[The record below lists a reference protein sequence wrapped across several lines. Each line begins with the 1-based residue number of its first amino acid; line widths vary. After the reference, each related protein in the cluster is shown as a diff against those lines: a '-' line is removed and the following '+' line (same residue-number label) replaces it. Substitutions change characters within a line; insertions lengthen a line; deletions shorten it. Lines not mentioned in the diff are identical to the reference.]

1 MSVGSAV
8 RTPSTGA
15 VDLGASPFSRWAVL
29 AIVLLGSALFVA
41 LLWMIGTG
49 TGFGN
54 TNDGEAHVGG
64 KGLNGYAAMADY
76 LEARGYQVTRARNEG
91 GLDKPGLLVLTPPAG
106 AEGKEIEKI
115 VNARRYIGP
124 TLVISPKWQATAPL
138 SQERDKVKAG
148 WVRLGGT
155 RPPEWK
161 GFLDEVYVS
170 IDAGSKNGARL
181 RWEGMDLAAP
191 LPDDRFMLSG
201 SGKNV
206 VPLVESSDG
215 RTLAG
220 FIADEGYYPQ
230 LEVFA
235 RAQVPVPDEDDNEL
249 HPLVVVF
256 EPDLLDNYGMANLQN
271 AQLAEA
277 LVRASGV
284 KPGGAVVFDMTLNGF
299 GRAQNL
305 LTLAFTPPFL
315 AATLC
320 LILAAVIVGWRAF
333 LRFGPPL
340 AGGRAIAFGKRA
352 LVSNAAGMIL
362 RSRRLHLIGGPYA
375 DRARERLVA
384 ALALPRSLDVAQAED
399 AIDRALARRPDA
411 RQTGAE
417 PFTQTFTAVSAR
429 LRAARGVPD
438 LLKAARDLHAL
449 ERKLTR

>member
-1 MSVGSAV
+1 MSMAKA
-8 RTPSTGA
+8 STGA
-15 VDLGASPFSRWAVL
+15 VDLGANPFSRWAVL
-29 AIVLLGSALFVA
+29 GIVLLGSALFVA

-54 TNDGEAHVGG
+54 TNDGKAHVGG

-76 LEARGYQVTRARNEG
+76 LERRGYQVTRARNEG
-91 GLDKPGLLVLTPPAG
+91 ALDKPGLLVLTPPAG
-106 AEGKEIEKI
+106 AEGKEIEK
-115 VNARRYIGP
+115 VVSARRYIGP
-124 TLVISPKWQATAPL
+124 TLIISPKWEASRP
-138 SQERDKVKAG
+138 SREQEDKAKTG
-148 WVRLGGT
+148 WVRLDMT

-161 GFLDEVYVS
+161 GFLDQVFVS
-170 IDAGSKNGARL
+170 LGEGSKKGVRV

-191 LPDDRFMLSG
+191 LPDDRYVLSG
-201 SGKNV
+201 SGPNV
-206 VPLVESSDG
+206 VPLVQSNDG
-215 RTLAG
+215 QRTLAG
-220 FIADEGYYPQ
+220 FIADEGYYPK

-235 RAQVPVPDEDDNEL
+235 RGQVPVPDEDDNEL
-249 HPLVVVF
+249 HPLIVVF

-284 KPGGAVVFDMTLNGF
+284 KPGGAIVFDMTLNGF

-320 LILAAVIVGWRAF
+320 LILAAVIVGWRGF

-340 AGGRAIAFGKRA
+340 ASGRAIAFGKRA

-375 DRARERLVA
+375 DRARERLIA
-384 ALALPRSLDVAQAED
+384 ALALPRSLDPARAEE
-399 AIDRALARRPDA
+399 AIDRALAR
-411 RQTGAE
+411 QQNGGE
-417 PFTQTFTAVSAR
+417 PFTAVSAR

-438 LLKAARDLHAL
+438 LLKAARDIHAL